1 MLTLKIMNTNI
12 SQKEQK
18 DKLFALN
25 KEAFVSALLSAKPQ
39 DYQERN
45 WFYHVLSIV
54 ISYPLQFISI
64 LAGAYLLFDIAR
76 FVWQLDVYSLGGT
89 VILGLCFIIFFSVE
103 SLRRW
108 LVNTTG
114 YHYLATFRIQNGQI
128 IAGEWLRTKVY
139 ILMFISLVLI
149 ASGTTGTYLYI
160 KHSAPEAKTID
171 IQQVTSPL
179 VQKTQQERQNL
190 ARLDKDIQNLM
201 TAKKTE
207 LADYKSYQVWQG
219 KEYLLPEVKERHTN
233 YDKQIA
239 EMNRQRQLHQ
249 KQLANFEDRLNHKEQ
264 KTEAENARIIGEN
277 QLSKE
282 TYAAISAGIWLV
294 FEILLV
300 FMLSYSWVYKLGV
313 KREVL
318 LNQIEWQAQNAQNQ
332 GLKNFNSKVQN
343 FNAPQTSG
351 FQFFQNTSVHSPQSI
366 DDSISAEET
375 LDSRPSIGFE
385 KWYEKPRNSEKE
397 KTNNNLQATQ
407 ESSKEL
413 PQIVIKEVP
422 IIKEIYIDREVP
434 VEVIRT
440 QVIDNEGFMVTCSHC
455 GKTEH
460 KKRPAKFCSDTCRN
474 KAWKEKKLSATA

>member
-1 MLTLKIMNTNI
+1 
-12 SQKEQK
+12 
-18 DKLFALN
+18 
-25 KEAFVSALLSAKPQ
+25 
-39 DYQERN
+39 
-45 WFYHVLSIV
+45 
-54 ISYPLQFISI
+54 QFISI

-76 FVWQLDVYSLGGT
+76 FVWQLDVYSAGGT
-89 VILGLCFIIFFSVE
+89 AILGLCFIIFFSIE

-108 LVNTTG
+108 LVNTAG

-128 IAGEWLRTKVY
+128 IAGEWLSTKVY
-139 ILMFISLVLI
+139 ILAFISIVLI
-149 ASGTTGTYLYI
+149 SSGTTGTYLYI

-190 ARLDKDIQNLM
+190 TRLDKDIQTLM
-201 TAKKTE
+201 NAKKAE
-207 LADYKSYQVWQG
+207 IADYKSYKVWQG

-249 KQLANFEDRLNHKEQ
+249 KQLASFEDRLSHKEQ
-264 KTEAENARIIGEN
+264 KTEAENEKIIGEN

-282 TYAAISAGIWLV
+282 MYAGISAGIWLV
-294 FEILLV
+294 FEVLLV

-318 LNQIEWQAQNAQNQ
+318 LNQVEWQAQNADNQ
-332 GLKNFNSKVQN
+332 KVKNYDSKIKN
-343 FNAPQTSG
+343 FNAPQTAG
-351 FQFFQNTSVHSPQSI
+351 FQFFQNGMDDSPQTA
-366 DDSISAEET
+366 DDRPQT
-375 LDSRPSIGFE
+375 TTDSPRTIGFE
-385 KWYEKPRNSEKE
+385 KWYEKPRPSEKE
-397 KTNNNLQATQ
+397 TANNTSQSSSET
-407 ESSKEL
+407 SKEL

-460 KKRPAKFCSDTCRN
+460 KKRPAKFCSDGCRN
-474 KAWKEKKLSATA
+474 KAWKEKKLSASA

>member
-1 MLTLKIMNTNI
+1 
-12 SQKEQK
+12 
-18 DKLFALN
+18 
-25 KEAFVSALLSAKPQ
+25 
-39 DYQERN
+39 
-45 WFYHVLSIV
+45 
-54 ISYPLQFISI
+54 
-64 LAGAYLLFDIAR
+64 
-76 FVWQLDVYSLGGT
+76 
-89 VILGLCFIIFFSVE
+89 
-103 SLRRW
+103 
-108 LVNTTG
+108 
-114 YHYLATFRIQNGQI
+114 
-128 IAGEWLRTKVY
+128 
-139 ILMFISLVLI
+139 
-149 ASGTTGTYLYI
+149 LYI

-179 VQKTQQERQNL
+179 VQKTQQERQSL
-190 ARLDKDIQNLM
+190 ARLDKDIQALM
-201 TAKKTE
+201 NAKKAE

-264 KTEAENARIIGEN
+264 KTEAENQKIIGEN

-318 LNQIEWQAQNAQNQ
+318 LNQLEWQAQKAHNQ
-332 GLKNFNSKVQN
+332 GVKDYNQKIQN

-351 FQFFQNTSVHSPQSI
+351 FQFFQNEAQIDHSPQTT
-366 DDSISAEET
+366 DDRET
-375 LDSRPSIGFE
+375 VTHSTIGFE
-385 KWYEKPRNSEKE
+385 KWYEKPRPSEKE
-397 KTNNNLQATQ
+397 KTNKQPPTQ
-407 ESSKEL
+407 TEASKEL

-422 IIKEIYIDREVP
+422 VFKEIYIEREVP
-434 VEVIRT
+434 VEIIKT

-460 KKRPAKFCSDTCRN
+460 KKRPAKFCSDACRN
-474 KAWKEKKLSATA
+474 RAWKEKKLSPTA

>member
-1 MLTLKIMNTNI
+1 MNTNI

-25 KEAFVSALLSAKPQ
+25 KEAFVAALLSARPQ

-45 WFYHVLSIV
+45 WFYHVLSVV

-76 FVWQLDVYSLGGT
+76 FVWQLDVYSAGGT
-89 VILGLCFIIFFSVE
+89 AILGLCFLIFFSIE

-108 LVNTTG
+108 LVNTAG
-114 YHYLATFRIQNGQI
+114 YHYLATFRIQNGQMM
-128 IAGEWLRTKVY
+128 AGEWLVTKVY
-139 ILMFISLVLI
+139 ILAFISLVLI
-149 ASGTTGTYLYI
+149 SSGTTGTYLYI

-179 VQKTQQERQNL
+179 VQKTQQERQSL
-190 ARLDKDIQNLM
+190 TRLDKDIQNLM
-201 TAKKTE
+201 NAKKTE

-264 KTEAENARIIGEN
+264 KTEAENEKIIGEN

-318 LNQIEWQAQNAQNQ
+318 LNQVEWQAQNADNQ
-332 GLKNFNSKVQN
+332 KVKNYNPKVQN

-351 FQFFQNTSVHSPQSI
+351 FQFFQNEADDMAVESQQSTV
-366 DDSISAEET
+366 DQSKT
-375 LDSRPSIGFE
+375 IGFE
-385 KWYEKPRNSEKE
+385 KWYEKPRPSQKE
-397 KTNNNLQATQ
+397 TANHPSQSLPET
-407 ESSKEL
+407 SKEL

-422 IIKEIYIDREVP
+422 VFKEIYIEREVP
-434 VEVIRT
+434 VEVIKT

-460 KKRPAKFCSDTCRN
+460 KKRPAKFCSDGCRN
-474 KAWKEKKLSATA
+474 RAWKEKKLSAIA